1 MISFYLKEAAK
12 NLMRAK
18 IASFV
23 AFLSTTL
30 AIILCYLSIG
40 LIFGS
45 NYLEEKINRQV
56 ELNFFVADSIDSAS
70 FNELKKI
77 LLSDARFSD
86 IKFVSKQEAAETFIE
101 ETGED
106 FREVLE
112 LNPLPASFKIFLKNE
127 FMNKSAIEQI
137 TSDYE
142 KNDLITEIVY
152 DRKLLVRIF
161 QFFETSKKIIY
172 SIAVVLIVLSFYLV
186 YLINRLILSTRKK
199 EFDTMRLVGSKIS
212 NIKIPIFLVNLV
224 IGFSAS
230 VVSLIIVN
238 FVIYVIQKTYFTF
251 SFTILI
257 YFTNF
262 IILSLG
268 LLFGFLNGLFSTRK
282 MNLKITNYS

>member
-1 MISFYLKEAAK
+1 MISFYLKEAFK

-18 IASFV
+18 IAAFV
-23 AFLSTTL
+23 AFISTTL

-45 NYLEEKINRQV
+45 NYLEEKINKQV
-56 ELNFFVADSIDSAS
+56 ELNFFVEDSVESAS

-77 LLSDARFSD
+77 LLSDVRFSD
-86 IKFVSKQEAAETFIE
+86 IKFISKEEAAVSFVE

-106 FREVLE
+106 FRDVLE
-112 LNPLPASFKIFLKNE
+112 LNPLPPSFKIFLKNE
-127 FMNKSAIEQI
+127 YMNQAAIDQI

-142 KNDLITEIVY
+142 KNDFIAEIVY
-152 DRKLLVRIF
+152 ERNLLVKIF

-172 SIAVVLIVLSFYLV
+172 SIAVVLIILSFYLV

-212 NIKIPIFLVNLV
+212 NIKIPVFLVNLL
-224 IGFSAS
+224 IGFSAAI
-230 VVSLIIVN
+230 VSLLFVN
-238 FVIYVIQKTYFTF
+238 IVIYVIQKTYFTF

>member
-1 MISFYLKEAAK
+1 
-12 NLMRAK
+12 MRAK

>member
-1 MISFYLKEAAK
+1 MITFYIKEAFK

-45 NYLEEKINRQV
+45 NYIEDRINKQV
-56 ELNFFVADSIDSAS
+56 ELNFFVYDSLNAEEL
-70 FNELKKI
+70 NELKRI
-77 LLSDARFSD
+77 LLSDSRFTD
-86 IKFVSKQEAAETFIE
+86 IKYIDKDKAAEIFIE

-106 FREVLE
+106 FREVLN
-112 LNPLPASFKIFLKNE
+112 LNPLPPSFKVFVKKEYLNT
-127 FMNKSAIEQI
+127 SAIDEI

-142 KNDLITEIVY
+142 KNNLISEIVY
-152 DRKLLVRIF
+152 ERNLLIKVF
-161 QFFETSKKIIY
+161 QFFETSGKIIY
-172 SIAVVLIVLSFYLV
+172 LVSVLLIILSFYLV
-186 YLINRLILSTRKK
+186 YLINRLILNTRKK
-199 EFDTMRLVGSKIS
+199 EFDTMRLVGSKLN
-212 NIKIPIFLVNLV
+212 NIKIPIYIVNL
-224 IGFSAS
+224 ILGLSATI
-230 VVSLIIVN
+230 VSLIIVN
-238 FVIYVIQKTYFTF
+238 FAIFVIQKTYFTF

-262 IILSLG
+262 IILTLG
-268 LLFGFLNGLFSTRK
+268 LLFSFLNGLFSTRK

>member
-1 MISFYLKEAAK
+1 MISFYLKEAFK

-18 IASFV
+18 IAAFV
-23 AFLSTTL
+23 AFISTTL

-45 NYLEEKINRQV
+45 NYLEEKINKQV
-56 ELNFFVADSIDSAS
+56 ELNFFVEDSVESAS

-77 LLSDARFSD
+77 LLSDVRFSD
-86 IKFVSKQEAAETFIE
+86 IKFISKEEATVSFVE

-106 FREVLE
+106 FRDVLE
-112 LNPLPASFKIFLKNE
+112 LNPLPPSFKIFLKNE
-127 FMNKSAIEQI
+127 YMNQAAIDQI

-142 KNDLITEIVY
+142 KNDFIAEIVY
-152 DRKLLVRIF
+152 ERNLLVKIF

-172 SIAVVLIVLSFYLV
+172 SIAVVLIILSFYLV

-212 NIKIPIFLVNLV
+212 NIKIPVFLVNLL
-224 IGFSAS
+224 IGFSAA
-230 VVSLIIVN
+230 VVSLLFVN
-238 FVIYVIQKTYFTF
+238 IVIYVIQKTYFTF

>member
-1 MISFYLKEAAK
+1 MISFYLKEAFK

-18 IASFV
+18 IAAFV
-23 AFLSTTL
+23 AFISTTL

-45 NYLEEKINRQV
+45 NYLEEKINKQV
-56 ELNFFVADSIDSAS
+56 ELNFFVEDSVESAS

-77 LLSDARFSD
+77 LLSDVRFSD
-86 IKFVSKQEAAETFIE
+86 IKFISKEEAAVSFVE

-106 FREVLE
+106 FRDVLE
-112 LNPLPASFKIFLKNE
+112 LNPLPPSFKIFLKNE
-127 FMNKSAIEQI
+127 YMNQAAIDQI

-142 KNDLITEIVY
+142 KNDFIAEIVY
-152 DRKLLVRIF
+152 ERNLLVKIF

-172 SIAVVLIVLSFYLV
+172 SIAVVLIILSFYLV

-212 NIKIPIFLVNLV
+212 NIKIPVFLVNLL
-224 IGFSAS
+224 IGFSAA
-230 VVSLIIVN
+230 VVSLLFVN
-238 FVIYVIQKTYFTF
+238 IVIYVIQKTYFTF

>member
-1 MISFYLKEAAK
+1 MISFYLKEAFK

-18 IASFV
+18 IAAFV
-23 AFLSTTL
+23 AFISTTL

-45 NYLEEKINRQV
+45 NYLEEKINKQV
-56 ELNFFVADSIDSAS
+56 ELNFFVEDSVESAS

-86 IKFVSKQEAAETFIE
+86 IKFISKEEAAVSFVE

-106 FREVLE
+106 FRDVLE
-112 LNPLPASFKIFLKNE
+112 LNPLPPSFKIFLKNE
-127 FMNKSAIEQI
+127 YMNQAAIDQI

-142 KNDLITEIVY
+142 KNDFIAEIVY
-152 DRKLLVRIF
+152 ERNLLVKIF

-172 SIAVVLIVLSFYLV
+172 SIAVVLIILSFYLV

-212 NIKIPIFLVNLV
+212 NIKIPVFLVNLL
-224 IGFSAS
+224 IGFSAA
-230 VVSLIIVN
+230 VVSLLFVN
-238 FVIYVIQKTYFTF
+238 IVIYVIQKTYFTF

>member
-112 LNPLPASFKIFLKNE
+112 LNPLPASFKIFLKNQ

>member
-56 ELNFFVADSIDSAS
+56 ELNFFVADSIDSES